1 MRSSSNKDSVLAITL
16 LLLLFFF
23 YSKNIIFIYS
33 ASAFVII
40 CLLSNDV
47 ADIFDKIWKK
57 LTEILGLIS
66 STIIL
71 SVLFFLFVFPLG
83 LILKALNKS
92 PLMLHPGE
100 RKTTFVEEKKL
111 FTQKDFQNPF

>member
-16 LLLLFFF
+16 LLLLVFL

-33 ASAFVII
+33 ATVFVVI

-47 ADIFDKIWKK
+47 ADISDRIWKK
-57 LTEILGLIS
+57 ITEILGFIN
-66 STIIL
+66 STLIL

-83 LILKALNKS
+83 LILKALNKN
-92 PLMLHPGE
+92 PLVMHPAG
-100 RKTTFVEEKKL
+100 RKTTFVDEKKL
-111 FTQKDFQNPF
+111 FTQKDLQNPF